1 MKLNFPEYSSTR
13 KNYDIV
19 MNQREELNEYIG
31 LLYKDRS
38 KINLL
43 GFRTTEKY
51 VFLDYKVIC
60 RTCRKEKRLLNFY
73 NKATESVSYNCLKCQ
88 EKEMV
93 VSIIK
98 NLTKSGETKN
108 V

>member
-1 MKLNFPEYSSTR
+1 MNKLNFPEYSSTR
-13 KNYDIV
+13 KNYDIIK
-19 MNQREELNEYIG
+19 NQRDKLNEYIG

-43 GFRTTEKY
+43 EFRPTERY
-51 VFLDYKVIC
+51 VFLNYKVMC
-60 RTCRKEKRLLNFY
+60 RACHREKCLANFY
-73 NKATESVSYNCLKCQ
+73 DKVVGSISDNCLKCQ

-93 VSIIK
+93 MSIIE
-98 NLTKSGETKN
+98 NLTSKETKN

>member
-1 MKLNFPEYSSTR
+1 MSKLNFPKLKTFTDTIIS
-13 KNYDIV
+13 
-19 MNQREELNEYIG
+19 QREELNEYVD

-43 GFRTTEKY
+43 KFRRTERT
-51 VFLDYKVIC
+51 VFLNHRAIC
-60 RTCRKEKRLLNFY
+60 RTCHKEKRLANFY
-73 NKATESVSYNCLKCQ
+73 DKVAGSISDNCLKCQ

-98 NLTKSGETKN
+98 NLTKEPKETKN

>member
-43 GFRTTEKY
+43 EFRRTERD
-51 VFLDYKVIC
+51 VFLNYAAMC
-60 RTCRKEKRLLNFY
+60 RTCHKEKRLENFY
-73 NKATESVSYNCLKCQ
+73 DKVTGSISDDCLKCQ
-88 EKEMV
+88 ERKMV
-93 VSIIK
+93 ISIIE
-98 NLTKSGETKN
+98 NLTKSEETKN